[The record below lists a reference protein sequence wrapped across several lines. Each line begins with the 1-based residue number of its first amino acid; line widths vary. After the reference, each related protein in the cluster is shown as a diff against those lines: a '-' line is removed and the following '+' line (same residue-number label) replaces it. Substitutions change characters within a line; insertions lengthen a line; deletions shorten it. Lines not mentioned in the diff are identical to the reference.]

1 MFSKRLEEYRIKLHL
16 KKKEM
21 ADSLDISESYYSL
34 IENGKRN
41 PSKAVIEKL
50 VVISELPEEYWIY
63 GIDKDNYIDVRDDFK
78 SLKKAL
84 DTVAEWTSLTESSQ
98 IFDND
103 NNPKDPIGKLLISAF
118 RADLDHILAKRNK

>member
-1 MFSKRLEEYRIKLHL
+1 
-16 KKKEM
+16 M

-41 PSKAVIEKL
+41 PSKTVIEKL

-78 SLKKAL
+78 FLKKAL
-84 DTVAEWTSLTESSQ
+84 DTVAEWTSVTESSQ
-98 IFDND
+98 IFDD
-103 NNPKDPIGKLLISAF
+103 YNNPKDPIGKLLISAF
-118 RADLDHILAKRNK
+118 

>member
-50 VVISELPEEYWIY
+50 VVISELPEEYWI
-63 GIDKDNYIDVRDDFK
+63 DVRDDFK

-84 DTVAEWTSLTESSQ
+84 DTVAEWTSVTESSQ
-98 IFDND
+98 IFDDD